1 MLHIDF
7 WVSASSYSG
16 ICTHT
21 HVHPHMCTYMCTHM
35 CTYIHVHK
43 YTYMCTHTCVH
54 TYIHLSCSFHT
65 TRNIK
70 RKEEFI
76 LVYNLGSSQSFLI
89 TKPGIRCMRQLVPS
103 SLQSSSLLS
112 IPPSPF
118 LKLALGWQPMGWVY
132 PFQVGYLGETSWN
145 HCHRHVQRC
154 RSIPAVVLKSSQV
167 DNKDLAM

>member
-1 MLHIDF
+1 MFQLIRPGSVSISLCSCDKDAIVQRDF
-7 WVSASSYSG
+7 W
-16 ICTHT
+16 
-21 HVHPHMCTYMCTHM
+21 
-35 CTYIHVHK
+35 
-43 YTYMCTHTCVH
+43 
-54 TYIHLSCSFHT
+54 
-65 TRNIK
+65 R
-70 RKEEFI
+70 EEFI